1 MTLSKAQRQVTRS
14 VGGVRSKSFNLAD
27 AKRLADRYNSNRKP
41 LSNQYNKSAMIK
53 PFNKPEEAPHKTAPY
68 SFGSTKVINKQIN
81 SQPSLAVSH
90 MKEKVDEQRKDGLGN
105 LIDVKVVAAETV
117 IGIGIE
123 SGYYKQPVD
132 LVENAVVFGGANV
145 LYNKFEKMGVYDGL
159 GLDKKVACQVFSTAL
174 SVLIKMAY
182 NKRSFNVDYLVICAA
197 PVIAVENLNL

>member
-1 MTLSKAQRQVTRS
+1 MTLSKAKRQVTKL

-27 AKRLADRYNSNRKP
+27 AKRFADNYNSNRKP
-41 LSNQYNKSAMIK
+41 LSNQYNKSAITK
-53 PFNKPEEAPHKTAPY
+53 PFNKPEKVTHKTAPY
-68 SFGSTKVINKQIN
+68 SFGSTKNVKKQIN
-81 SQPSLAVSH
+81 SQPNLAVANL
-90 MKEKVDEQRKDGLGN
+90 KDKVDEQRNESGN
-105 LIDVKVVAAETV
+105 LIDVKVVAAETA

-132 LVENAVVFGGANV
+132 LVENAVVFGGANI
-145 LYNKFEKMGVYDGL
+145 LYNKFDKMGVYDGL
-159 GLDKKVACQVFSTAL
+159 GLNKKVACQVFSTAL

>member
-1 MTLSKAQRQVTRS
+1 MSVGKAKRQVANI
-14 VGGVRSKSFNLAD
+14 VGGVSSKPFNLQD
-27 AKRLADRYNSNRKP
+27 AKRKAIAYQFEN
-41 LSNQYNKSAMIK
+41 NKNAK
-53 PFNKPEEAPHKTAPY
+53 
-68 SFGSTKVINKQIN
+68 KQIN
-81 SQPSLAVSH
+81 SQPSLAVANL
-90 MKEKVDEQRKDGLGN
+90 KVKIDEQRSAGMGDI
-105 LIDVKVVAAETV
+105 IDVKVVAAETA

-132 LVENAVVFGGANV
+132 LVENAVVFGGANI
-145 LYNKFEKMGVYDGL
+145 LYNKFEKMGVYNGL